1 MKKINK
7 VLGWVLVLMMVT
19 GCFGTTAFAA
29 TVNDDQTITLKI
41 IHTNDTHSRYSYSVK
56 NNTIGYAKLKTII
69 NQEKPDLVVDAGD
82 IFHGQSFATIE
93 TGGSIAELMAAVG
106 FDAIAPGNH
115 DFNYGSARLLE
126 LGTMANTKILGNNVT
141 DSESGKP
148 FFSDD
153 YLIKDIVVDG
163 EVIRIGVFGLI
174 SPDIYSDTAPA
185 NVAGLTFGTRESV
198 LVAAQQSV
206 AALEA
211 QNCDVIVA
219 LTHIGDSDNGTLMRS
234 DAIAEGAPGI
244 DVIVDGHTHDVE
256 NREVNGTLIVQTG
269 CYSSA
274 VGEVEL
280 TLKKAVALAGRIEV
294 PEAENWEVA
303 PTETVAASET
313 AADDE
318 ITAELPE
325 LEVSEEIPAEA
336 GWEASES
343 DETDVEG
350 IQVSDEERIESPTPE
365 IQLDATEVTYTV
377 VSKTENLT
385 TVAQATDELIP
396 ADPTVTALT
405 AAIEAREDPIKKQ
418 VVGNTP
424 VKLGGATEN
433 IWQDVRLG
441 ELNLGRA
448 LSDSYR
454 FVTGAEIAV
463 ENAGGIRAQIPAGE
477 ITKGQVIDDLPFGNY
492 LVTKQV
498 TGADIK
504 KMLETSIEIGVNN
517 QIAKDK
523 NDNSWPG
530 NSGSYLQWSGITAA
544 YDLTKPAGQRVYSA
558 KVGGVDLDPNRTYT
572 LACNNY
578 LATSKDYPGLQAAA
592 IINEYSACD
601 EAFINYLQNAG
612 NDRFMAAINTPN
624 VTAGTAPQPVP
635 NPQPVQLGQK
645 QSANNPRTGYGQ
657 WGWGLVLGR

>member
-1 MKKINK
+1 M
-7 VLGWVLVLMMVT
+7 
-19 GCFGTTAFAA
+19 
-29 TVNDDQTITLKI
+29 
-41 IHTNDTHSRYSYSVK
+41 
-56 NNTIGYAKLKTII
+56 
-69 NQEKPDLVVDAGD
+69 
-82 IFHGQSFATIE
+82 
-93 TGGSIAELMAAVG
+93 
-106 FDAIAPGNH
+106 
-115 DFNYGSARLLE
+115 
-126 LGTMANTKILGNNVT
+126 
-141 DSESGKP
+141 
-148 FFSDD
+148 
-153 YLIKDIVVDG
+153 
-163 EVIRIGVFGLI
+163 
-174 SPDIYSDTAPA
+174 
-185 NVAGLTFGTRESV
+185 
-198 LVAAQQSV
+198 
-206 AALEA
+206 
-211 QNCDVIVA
+211 
-219 LTHIGDSDNGTLMRS
+219 
-234 DAIAEGAPGI
+234 AEGAPGI

-396 ADPTVTALT
+396 ADPTVAALT

-477 ITKGQVIDDLPFGNY
+477 
-492 LVTKQV
+492 
-498 TGADIK
+498 
-504 KMLETSIEIGVNN
+504 
-517 QIAKDK
+517 
-523 NDNSWPG
+523 
-530 NSGSYLQWSGITAA
+530 
-544 YDLTKPAGQRVYSA
+544 
-558 KVGGVDLDPNRTYT
+558 
-572 LACNNY
+572 
-578 LATSKDYPGLQAAA
+578 
-592 IINEYSACD
+592 
-601 EAFINYLQNAG
+601 
-612 NDRFMAAINTPN
+612 
-624 VTAGTAPQPVP
+624 
-635 NPQPVQLGQK
+635 
-645 QSANNPRTGYGQ
+645 
-657 WGWGLVLGR
+657 